1 MACSASSGVAIS
13 TNPKP
18 RDRPVSRSVTTLAD
32 STLPTAA
39 KASRRRSLDVEKDK
53 PPTKSF
59 TAMEGL
65 LLTAQDYR
73 SIHCGHDSGN
83 RILPEVRPGR
93 LTHRAAWLRRPVPRP
108 LPRRSGRSDPRR
120 AADHHRRGPLTS
132 AGSPVVDR
140 AARVLRRSARGRRRP
155 LLGRAPLGGAG
166 HRLASRP
173 LGTEPGSRGAA
184 QGRVPEPWRQ
194 DRLHGATRD
203 GPESRGLPDGG
214 DRPRSLLE
222 VPGGRCRS
230 RSRKCSVRVL
240 PRVPLCGPGRAGVRR
255 RAPPGALGGP
265 RRPRHRR
272 GVGHP
277 RGAAPRPAA
286 LIGPNAIVGVEMAVI
301 AVERKP
307 WHASFRLLERDERV
321 FAVLLAVVMVG
332 GLAALGFF
340 PLARRYRDIDLYW
353 LVFCFAA
360 YKVGI
365 FALVTVNPRATR
377 AYFIGAL
384 AIDLLLVFVL
394 LCLTGAGDSVYYLLF
409 FPLVAVNAYYLG
421 PWVGL
426 GAAVV
431 AGGLYA
437 WSTVLVPPCVGWTP
451 HLILAAL
458 AGLPAVTLGLV
469 ADRERRARGEVERLN
484 DELTGTLSRLQTAQ
498 QELVVAERMA
508 TVGRLSLR
516 IAHEVRNPISAIE
529 LNDGER
535 NDGDMKEA
543 AALVS
548 AIRDQVTTLDA
559 LTEEYLAFARFP
571 RPHFEE
577 ESINHLVQELA
588 DFVRPVAT
596 RQGLTIRVEVDPS
609 VPTMEIDRGLLRQA
623 VLNLVK
629 NGLETLS
636 SGGELTIGS
645 RFDGA

>member
-32 STLPTAA
+32 STLPAAA
-39 KASRRRSLDVEKDK
+39 KASRRRSLEVENDN

-73 SIHCGHDSGN
+73 SIHCGRYSGN
-83 RILPEVRPGR
+83 RILPEVRSGR
-93 LTHRAAWLRRPVPRP
+93 LAHRATGLRRSVFGS
-108 LPRRSGRSDPRR
+108 LLRRSGRSDPRG
-120 AADHHRRGPLTS
+120 ATDHHRRGPVPP
-132 AGSPVVDR
+132 AGPPVVDR
-140 AARVLRRSARGRRRP
+140 AAGVLCRGALGRRRP
-155 LLGRAPLGGAG
+155 LLGRTPLGGAG
-166 HRLASRP
+166 PRLASGP
-173 LGTEPGSRGAA
+173 LGAEPGARGAA
-184 QGRVPEPWRQ
+184 QGGVPEPRRQ

-203 GPESRGLPDGG
+203 GFESRGLPHGG
-214 DRPRSLLE
+214 HRPRAVLE
-222 VPGGRCRS
+222 VPGRRH
-230 RSRKCSVRVL
+230 RRRPRERAVRLL
-240 PRVPLCGPGRAGVRR
+240 PRVPLRGPDRAGDRGRAPG
-255 RAPPGALGGP
+255 GALGDS

-272 GVGHP
+272 GVGHD
-277 RGAAPRPAA
+277 RGSAPGPAA
-286 LIGPNAIVGVEMAVI
+286 LIGRNAIVGVEMAAI
-301 AVERKP
+301 AAERKP
-307 WHASFRLLERDERV
+307 WYASFRLLERDERV

-340 PLARRYRDIDLYW
+340 PLRPRHRIDLYW
-353 LVFCFAA
+353 LVFWFGA

-365 FALVTVNPRATR
+365 FALFTVNPRATR

-394 LCLTGAGDSVYYLLF
+394 LCLTGAGDSVFYLLF
-409 FPLVAVNAYYLG
+409 FPLVAVNAYYFG

-437 WSTVLVPPCVGWTP
+437 WSTVLVPPWVGWTP

-529 LNDGER
+529 LNAEMLEDIVRDPTDEQ
-535 NDGDMKEA
+535 MKEA
-543 AALVS
+543 LGLVA
-548 AIRDQVTTLDA
+548 AIRDQVTALDA
-559 LTEEYLAFARFP
+559 L
-571 RPHFEE
+571 
-577 ESINHLVQELA
+577 
-588 DFVRPVAT
+588 
-596 RQGLTIRVEVDPS
+596 
-609 VPTMEIDRGLLRQA
+609 
-623 VLNLVK
+623 
-629 NGLETLS
+629 
-636 SGGELTIGS
+636 
-645 RFDGA
+645 

>member
-1 MACSASSGVAIS
+1 MAGI
-13 TNPKP
+13 
-18 RDRPVSRSVTTLAD
+18 
-32 STLPTAA
+32 AA
-39 KASRRRSLDVEKDK
+39 
-53 PPTKSF
+53 
-59 TAMEGL
+59 
-65 LLTAQDYR
+65 
-73 SIHCGHDSGN
+73 
-83 RILPEVRPGR
+83 
-93 LTHRAAWLRRPVPRP
+93 
-108 LPRRSGRSDPRR
+108 
-120 AADHHRRGPLTS
+120 
-132 AGSPVVDR
+132 
-140 AARVLRRSARGRRRP
+140 
-155 LLGRAPLGGAG
+155 
-166 HRLASRP
+166 
-173 LGTEPGSRGAA
+173 
-184 QGRVPEPWRQ
+184 
-194 DRLHGATRD
+194 
-203 GPESRGLPDGG
+203 
-214 DRPRSLLE
+214 
-222 VPGGRCRS
+222 
-230 RSRKCSVRVL
+230 
-240 PRVPLCGPGRAGVRR
+240 
-255 RAPPGALGGP
+255 
-265 RRPRHRR
+265 
-272 GVGHP
+272 
-277 RGAAPRPAA
+277 
-286 LIGPNAIVGVEMAVI
+286 
-301 AVERKP
+301 ERKP
-307 WHASFRLLERDERV
+307 WHASFRPLERDERV

-332 GLAALGFF
+332 GLVALGFF
-340 PLARRYRDIDLYW
+340 PLRPRYRDLDLYW

-394 LCLTGAGDSVYYLLF
+394 LCLTGAGDSVFYLLF
-409 FPLVAVNAYYLG
+409 FPLVAVNAYYFG

-426 GAAVV
+426 GASAV

-437 WSTVLVPPCVGWTP
+437 WSTVLVPPWVGWTP

-529 LNDGER
+529 LNAEMLEDIVR
-535 NDGDMKEA
+535 ARSDADLDMKEA
-543 AALVS
+543 AGLVS

-596 RQGLTIRVEVDPS
+596 RQGLTLRVDVDPNA
-609 VPTMEIDRGLLRQA
+609 PMMEIDRGLLRQA

-636 SGGELTIGS
+636 SGGELTISS
-645 RFDGA
+645 RFDGEAVEIAVADTGGGIAPDVEHRLFEQFFTTKPQGTGLGLSITRQIAEEHGGEVRWQNRAPLGATFTIRLPIKRVTHG